1 MLNEELSSHED
12 TRNSMK
18 KQLAELTGQLHQQ
31 LQISS
36 AAMSDRRMFCQQYK
50 EMKVINYFFL
60 YKLYI
65 ISKT

>member
-50 EMKVINYFFL
+50 EMKVINYFFS
-60 YKLYI
+60 I
-65 ISKT
+65 

>member
-1 MLNEELSSHED
+1 MINEELSSHED

-65 ISKT
+65 IPKT

>member
-65 ISKT
+65 IPKT